1 MIRIA
6 EAKDAALIA
15 IIYNH
20 YIANSTVT
28 FEEEAVDSQMILKR
42 MNANKQLKW
51 WVCEIEN
58 EIVGYAYASLLEVE
72 NCLPIYFG
80 NQCLYRFRSS
90 EEGNWEKDYS
100 HLIEELKTL
109 GFKTLLAGIS
119 LPNKGSVLFHE
130 NLGFRKVGQLER
142 VGFKFNKWIDVGYWE
157 LNL

>member
-15 IIYNH
+15 IIYNN

-51 WVCEIEN
+51 WVCEN
-58 EIVGYAYASLLEVE
+58 EIVGYAYAAYWKSRSAYRYTLETSVYIASDHQKKRIGKK
-72 NCLPIYFG
+72 IYSI
-80 NQCLYRFRSS
+80 LV
-90 EEGNWEKDYS
+90 
-100 HLIEELKTL
+100 EELKTL

-119 LPNKGSVLFHE
+119 LPNRGSVLFHE
-130 NLGFRKVGQLER
+130 NLGFRMVGQLER
-142 VGFKFNKWIDVGYWE
+142 V
-157 LNL
+157 

>member
-15 IIYNH
+15 IIYNN

-51 WVCEIEN
+51 WVCENEN
-58 EIVGYAYASLLEVE
+58 EIVGYAYAAYWRSRSAYRYTLETSVYIASD
-72 NCLPIYFG
+72 NQKKRIGKKIYSI
-80 NQCLYRFRSS
+80 LV
-90 EEGNWEKDYS
+90 
-100 HLIEELKTL
+100 EELKTL
-109 GFKTLLAGIS
+109 CFKTLLAGIS

-130 NLGFRKVGQLER
+130 NLGFRMVGQLER
-142 VGFKFNKWIDVGYWE
+142 V
-157 LNL
+157 

>member
-15 IIYNH
+15 IIYNN

-51 WVCEIEN
+51 WVCEN
-58 EIVGYAYASLLEVE
+58 EIVGYAYAAYWKSRSAYRYTLETSVYIASDHQKKGIGKK
-72 NCLPIYFG
+72 IYSI
-80 NQCLYRFRSS
+80 LV
-90 EEGNWEKDYS
+90 
-100 HLIEELKTL
+100 EELKTL
-109 GFKTLLAGIS
+109 CFKTLLAGIS

-130 NLGFRKVGQLER
+130 NLGFRMVCQLER
-142 VGFKFNKWIDVGYWE
+142 V
-157 LNL
+157 

>member
-15 IIYNH
+15 IIYNN

-51 WVCEIEN
+51 WVCEN
-58 EIVGYAYASLLEVE
+58 EIVGYAYAAYWKSRSAYRYTLETSVYIASDHQKKRIGKK
-72 NCLPIYFG
+72 IYSI
-80 NQCLYRFRSS
+80 LV
-90 EEGNWEKDYS
+90 
-100 HLIEELKTL
+100 EELKTL

-130 NLGFRKVGQLER
+130 NLGFRMVGQLER
-142 VGFKFNKWIDVGYWE
+142 V
-157 LNL
+157 

>member
-15 IIYNH
+15 IIYNN

-51 WVCEIEN
+51 WVCEN
-58 EIVGYAYASLLEVE
+58 EIVGYAYAAYWKSRSAYRYTLETSVYIASDHQKKGIGKK
-72 NCLPIYFG
+72 IYSI
-80 NQCLYRFRSS
+80 LV
-90 EEGNWEKDYS
+90 
-100 HLIEELKTL
+100 EELKTL

-119 LPNKGSVLFHE
+119 LPNRGSVLFHE
-130 NLGFRKVGQLER
+130 NLGFRMVCQLER
-142 VGFKFNKWIDVGYWE
+142 V
-157 LNL
+157 

>member
-15 IIYNH
+15 IIYNN

-51 WVCEIEN
+51 WVCEN
-58 EIVGYAYASLLEVE
+58 EIVGYAYAAYWKSRSAYRYTLETSVYIASDHQKKGIGKK
-72 NCLPIYFG
+72 IYSI
-80 NQCLYRFRSS
+80 LV
-90 EEGNWEKDYS
+90 
-100 HLIEELKTL
+100 EELKTL

-119 LPNKGSVLFHE
+119 LPNRGVSFFTKT
-130 NLGFRKVGQLER
+130 
-142 VGFKFNKWIDVGYWE
+142 
-157 LNL
+157 

>member
-15 IIYNH
+15 IIYNN

-51 WVCEIEN
+51 WVCEN
-58 EIVGYAYASLLEVE
+58 EIVGYAYAAYWKSRSAYRYTLETSVYIASDHQKKGIGKK
-72 NCLPIYFG
+72 IYSI
-80 NQCLYRFRSS
+80 LV
-90 EEGNWEKDYS
+90 
-100 HLIEELKTL
+100 EELKTL

-130 NLGFRKVGQLER
+130 NLGFRMVGQLER
-142 VGFKFNKWIDVGYWE
+142 V
-157 LNL
+157 

>member
-15 IIYNH
+15 IIYNN

-51 WVCEIEN
+51 WVCENEN
-58 EIVGYAYASLLEVE
+58 EIVGYAYAAYWRSRSAYRYTFETSVYIASDHQKKRIGKK
-72 NCLPIYFG
+72 IYSI
-80 NQCLYRFRSS
+80 LV
-90 EEGNWEKDYS
+90 
-100 HLIEELKTL
+100 EELKTL

-119 LPNKGSVLFHE
+119 LPNRGSVLFHE
-130 NLGFRKVGQLER
+130 NLGFRMVGKLER
-142 VGFKFNKWIDVGYWE
+142 V
-157 LNL
+157 

>member
-15 IIYNH
+15 IIYNN

-51 WVCEIEN
+51 WVCEN
-58 EIVGYAYASLLEVE
+58 EIVGYAYAAYWKSRSAYRYTLETSVYIASDHQKKGIGKK
-72 NCLPIYFG
+72 IYSI
-80 NQCLYRFRSS
+80 LV
-90 EEGNWEKDYS
+90 
-100 HLIEELKTL
+100 EELKTL

-119 LPNKGSVLFHE
+119 LPNRGSVLFHE
-130 NLGFRKVGQLER
+130 NLGFRMVGQLER
-142 VGFKFNKWIDVGYWE
+142 V
-157 LNL
+157 

>member
-1 MIRIA
+1 MIRKA

-15 IIYNH
+15 IIYNN

-51 WVCEIEN
+51 WVCEN
-58 EIVGYAYASLLEVE
+58 EIVGYAYAAYWKSRSAYRYTLETSVYIASDHQKKGIGKK
-72 NCLPIYFG
+72 IYSI
-80 NQCLYRFRSS
+80 LV
-90 EEGNWEKDYS
+90 
-100 HLIEELKTL
+100 EELKTL

-130 NLGFRKVGQLER
+130 NLGFRMVGQLER
-142 VGFKFNKWIDVGYWE
+142 V
-157 LNL
+157 

>member
-6 EAKDAALIA
+6 EAKDAASIA

-42 MNANKQLKW
+42 MNAHNQLKW

-58 EIVGYAYASLLEVE
+58 EIVGYAYATYWKPRSAYRYTLETSVYIASGHQKKGIGKK
-72 NCLPIYFG
+72 IY
-80 NQCLYRFRSS
+80 SI
-90 EEGNWEKDYS
+90 
-100 HLIEELKTL
+100 LIEELKIL
-109 GFKTLLAGIS
+109 DFKTLLAGIS

>member
-42 MNANKQLKW
+42 MNASKQLKW

-58 EIVGYAYASLLEVE
+58 EIAGYAYATYWKPRTAYRYTLETSVY
-72 NCLPIYFG
+72 IASDHQKKG
-80 NQCLYRFRSS
+80 I
-90 EEGNWEKDYS
+90 GKKIYS

-130 NLGFRKVGQLER
+130 NLGFRKMGQLER